1 MADEEDDTGCAI
13 SVVCGDSGVVFEY
26 PCYVLPDRHGGFCEL
41 VAVCF
46 IDRKLLVAVP
56 FGGWNRAVAKRVLP
70 EKALTKAVVVEVEQ
84 CAPYQQ
90 ESAEAE
96 DVMKVWMGFL
106 ADSLLNLV
114 QEPGEEEVA
123 LTVFADGEFV
133 GFLPYAGSLEAAARE
148 HFAFLSATEGHE
160 VPSAVPPGSGSGY
173 VDPRDARLERLEHAG
188 EVDAQGR
195 QAGLGQQARGST
207 SSSSSSSAC
216 QDRAKQSTREF
227 GQVPRPGSQCGC
239 SCDDRRRGEGSPSG
253 DAEVDADWEGQAE
266 EVARPCSEQSP
277 VCTRSGCAANPIGI
291 RLRRTSRRRS
301 RRFWRSSTWWQF
313 ACCYGGDEADGA
325 RDRTCGG
332 QAEEEGFQGRGGI
345 GWNICLQCHGD
356 WWAWLWKEN
365 CSGAPRIAAGPSR
378 EPRRDLSDH
387 REGDVG
393 GPHKPDLHS
402 GSTSSYAVLEG
413 MDRAPQQNRSL
424 EDFCSLRLDGGGCL
438 GQVDQRRCGRMQG
451 EARASSAHAGSDRL
465 RQGQLVSVERAV
477 AGEPSAYGS
486 FESACPASGGRRRA
500 ALQPSPG
507 SALGGG
513 CHVSHTRDGGL
524 CDEADEAWEEGGQRA
539 SRSETK
545 TKGKSQGRRQARPF
559 VRRSAAEA
567 GGMSSPGEVAEGSS
581 MRVPGAAAPEIDV
594 PAFVNSWPRL
604 LLKCN
609 GRLAVFLH
617 SILSA
622 TSLLCD
628 EGTPDQALWPLPLP
642 YPEVFR
648 SGVNVLD
655 GWKKRRLCL
664 QLVVLDWLYLGQ
676 PAAAPKSLKLGQRL
690 TPGQWRIVRL
700 LESLADDA
708 NSIVKVDAAGMG
720 RCASKAETQDE
731 ELGAL
736 HRALLQ
742 VQQSAPKYGGGSF
755 SCTTFTPESEKKYA
769 GSVVG
774 KMTGK
779 PFVAAKALQAERIQ
793 FGPPPSFDPFP
804 YMDPKTASMYEQ
816 PGLFHKDAHDAP
828 PHVSVRATAEE
839 KMSLFLK
846 MAACGRLKLLKAD
859 EVEEAFASGLFAVT
873 KDLARDRLIMDSR
886 PANCREIG
894 LNHWCGAMANASML
908 GQIVLEDGEELL
920 MSGQDVKDFFYQ
932 FVVGSERAAEIAWLV
947 ALMRVTWRSF
957 FQIPRCHPRVALL
970 D

>member
-1 MADEEDDTGCAI
+1 MHKVDKQDLASKPEDQRPRAPALRRAKTGQNNPPENLDKYPDLDP
-13 SVVCGDSGVVFEY
+13 SVVAAAMTAGVEKEALQEMQKLMQTGKAKQKKLQDPAQSRVQFAPEVAAQQILSESDSDEPRDGGAGGSGEA
-26 PCYVLPDRHGGFCEL
+26 LHGGSSPVAMAVTKLTEL
-41 VAVCF
+41 VTALAA
-46 IDRKLLVAVP
+46 DKLKKKVSKVEAALDGISASSVTET
-56 FGGWNRAVAKRVLP
+56 GGLGSGKR
-70 EKALTKAVVVEVEQ
+70 T
-84 CAPYQQ
+84 
-90 ESAEAE
+90 
-96 DVMKVWMGFL
+96 
-106 ADSLLNLV
+106 
-114 QEPGEEEVA
+114 
-123 LTVFADGEFV
+123 
-133 GFLPYAGSLEAAARE
+133 AAARR
-148 HFAFLSATEGHE
+148 AL
-160 VPSAVPPGSGSGY
+160 
-173 VDPRDARLERLEHAG
+173 
-188 EVDAQGR
+188 R
-195 QAGLGQQARGST
+195 QALQENPEEISQIIE
-207 SSSSSSSAC
+207 
-216 QDRAKQSTREF
+216 RAMLE
-227 GQVPRPGSQCGC
+227 
-239 SCDDRRRGEGSPSG
+239 D
-253 DAEVDADWEGQAE
+253 
-266 EVARPCSEQSP
+266 
-277 VCTRSGCAANPIGI
+277 
-291 RLRRTSRRRS
+291 
-301 RRFWRSSTWWQF
+301 
-313 ACCYGGDEADGA
+313 
-325 RDRTCGG
+325 
-332 QAEEEGFQGRGGI
+332 
-345 GWNICLQCHGD
+345 
-356 WWAWLWKEN
+356 
-365 CSGAPRIAAGPSR
+365 
-378 EPRRDLSDH
+378 
-387 REGDVG
+387 
-393 GPHKPDLHS
+393 HKPDLHS

-477 AGEPSAYGS
+477 AGEPAAYGS

-559 VRRSAAEA
+559 VRRSAVEA